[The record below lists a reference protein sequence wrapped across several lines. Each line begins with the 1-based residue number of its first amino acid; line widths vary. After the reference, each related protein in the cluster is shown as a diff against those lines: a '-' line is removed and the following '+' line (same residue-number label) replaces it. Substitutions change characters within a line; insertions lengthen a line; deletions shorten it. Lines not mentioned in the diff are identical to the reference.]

1 MKIAKLLPLAALLGL
16 SIVPPRLATA
26 QTGQIKAELV
36 ILAPAPSGSE
46 VTTKTCPTAT
56 TCTTVI
62 VRN

>member
-1 MKIAKLLPLAALLGL
+1 MKIAKLLSVAAVLGL
-16 SIVPPRLATA
+16 SLVPPRLATA
-26 QTGQIKAELV
+26 QEGQIKAELV

-46 VTTKTCPTAT
+46 VTTKTCTAT